1 MKIKVLN
8 SNCHPFRAHEGDA
21 GMDLKAN
28 ISEPVEILPGAIM
41 TIPLG
46 VAIEIPAGWVGD
58 LRPRSGLAK
67 NRNLAPVYGTIDAG
81 YRGEIMAGL
90 LNHGRRLQR
99 VQPYE
104 RIAQL
109 VIVRCNTE
117 WDEIGEDVEL
127 SGSERGEDGFGSTG
141 RF

>member
-8 SNCHPFRAHEGDA
+8 PDCQPFRAHEGDA
-21 GMDLKAN
+21 GLDLKAN
-28 ISEPVEILPGAIM
+28 IPEPVQILPGAIQ

-46 VAIEIPAGWVGD
+46 VAIEIPVGWVGD

-81 YRGEIMAGL
+81 YRGEIMAGM
-90 LNHGRRLQR
+90 LNHGPR
-99 VQPYE
+99 VQHIQPHE

-127 SGSERGEDGFGSTG
+127 SCSERGDAGFGSTG